1 MQGLAIFAIL
11 PAVTLHQSTS
21 MLRNSQNSSG
31 PQTRQAALQEK
42 EKKPEIAEIISFFKT
57 LAFFIVIALFL
68 RASVVEAF
76 KIPSGSMIPTLKI
89 GDHILVSKLS
99 YGIHLPF
106 VTRSLYQFAFPQRGD
121 IVVFTRE
128 DDPATVEDDSA
139 INIIKRVIG
148 LPGDRIEVVGAKVY
162 INNREYGE
170 PYARW
175 DEGGIDS
182 WGPETVPEGHVLLL
196 GDNRDHSKDSR
207 YWTNPFLP
215 VDRIKGRA
223 LIIYWTWD
231 ADFMNRIGKII
242 Q

>member
-1 MQGLAIFAIL
+1 MFG
-11 PAVTLHQSTS
+11 TGK
-21 MLRNSQNSSG
+21 G
-31 PQTRQAALQEK
+31 PQTRQASLQ
-42 EKKPEIAEIISFFKT
+42 KKSEIAEIISFFKT
-57 LAFFIVIALFL
+57 LGIFIVIALFL

-106 VTRSLYQFAFPQRGD
+106 LKKAIYQFGAPERGD

-128 DDPATVEDDSA
+128 DDPISTEDDSS
-139 INIIKRVIG
+139 INIIKRVVG
-148 LPGDRIEVVGAKVY
+148 LPGDTIEVVGSKVY
-162 INNREYGE
+162 LNNQELVE

-175 DEGGIDS
+175 DEGGIEN
-182 WGPETVPEGHVLLL
+182 WGPEQIPEGTVLLL

-215 VDRIKGRA
+215 IDRIKGRA
-223 LIIYWTWD
+223 LVIYWTWD
-231 ADFMNRIGKII
+231 SDFLNRIGKII
-242 Q
+242 R